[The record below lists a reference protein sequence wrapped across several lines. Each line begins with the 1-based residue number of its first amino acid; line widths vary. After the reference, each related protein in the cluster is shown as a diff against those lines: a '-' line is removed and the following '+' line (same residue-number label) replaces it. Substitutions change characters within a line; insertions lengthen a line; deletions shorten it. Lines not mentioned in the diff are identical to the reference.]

1 VEELGQREPAVRRPL
16 PGPAAAR
23 LVEVLARTECP
34 SFTTRR
40 ARRSERAGAPHDPI
54 VWAEAR
60 GVNVVDTDGNRFVD
74 LTAGFGVAAIGHAH
88 PRVVAAIASQSQRLL
103 HALGDLH
110 PSDVKVALLE
120 RLAALSPWNDARV
133 VLGLSGADAVEAAL
147 KTAVLAT
154 HRPGVLAFEGG
165 YHGLSHGPLAACGFA
180 EAFRAPFAAQLNPH
194 VTFAP
199 YPRRDTRVEDALAAI
214 ERVWPDDPPGAILVE
229 PLLGRGGVVLPPDGF
244 VRALGTFAHAHGAL
258 LIVDEIFTGFGRT
271 GARFRSLADGAE
283 PDLICVGKALGGGL
297 PTSALLGRGD
307 VMSAWGDPDGA
318 AIHTGTF
325 FGNPLGCAAAH
336 AALDVIEEEDL
347 GGRAT
352 RVGGALLAKLEELAA
367 RHPTVTDVRGL
378 GLAIGVELASSDV
391 TLRLVR
397 QLLEVGYL
405 VLPAGAD
412 ASVLQIVPPLI
423 IEPPLLDSFVA
434 ALDAAL
440 GAVSA

>member
-1 VEELGQREPAVRRPL
+1 
-16 PGPAAAR
+16 
-23 LVEVLARTECP
+23 
-34 SFTTRR
+34 
-40 ARRSERAGAPHDPI
+40 
-54 VWAEAR
+54 
-60 GVNVVDTDGNRFVD
+60 
-74 LTAGFGVAAIGHAH
+74 
-88 PRVVAAIASQSQRLL
+88 
-103 HALGDLH
+103 
-110 PSDVKVALLE
+110 
-120 RLAALSPWNDARV
+120 
-133 VLGLSGADAVEAAL
+133 
-147 KTAVLAT
+147 
-154 HRPGVLAFEGG
+154 
-165 YHGLSHGPLAACGFA
+165 
-180 EAFRAPFAAQLNPH
+180 
-194 VTFAP
+194 
-199 YPRRDTRVEDALAAI
+199 VEDALAAI